1 MNPSLTSNPRR
12 ARATLKKQEAL
23 KLRAEGLTFREI
35 AERVGYADRKT
46 ASDAVRLAL
55 QQTLREPAD
64 EVRQLELARLDKLMA
79 SLWGA
84 AMLGQW
90 KAIDRV
96 LAIMDRRAKYLGLH
110 APVVTEI
117 NWREEAAR
125 YGIDPSTEFDKLV
138 QQYADTM
145 AGENG
150 GSSVAGS
157 TEASGGEQDTA
168 TPSPTRPERSPSES
182 EPF

>member
-35 AERVGYADRKT
+35 AERVGYANRKT
-46 ASDAVRLAL
+46 AAAAVRQSL
-55 QQTLREPAD
+55 QQSLQEPAN
-64 EVRQLELARLDKLMA
+64 EVRQLELARLDKLL
-79 SLWGA
+79 SSIWGA

-90 KAIDRV
+90 KAIDRI

-110 APVVTEI
+110 APTVTEI
-117 NWREEAAR
+117 NWREEAMR
-125 YGIDPSTEFDKLV
+125 HGIDPSTEFDKLV

-145 AGENG
+145 ARTDG
-150 GSSVAGS
+150 GGSVAGS
-157 TEASGGEQDTA
+157 PEASGGNEDTA
-168 TPSPTRPERSPSES
+168 PPTATRPERGASES
-182 EPF
+182 ESL

>member
-150 GSSVAGS
+150 GGSVAGS
-157 TEASGGEQDTA
+157 AEASGGGQDT
-168 TPSPTRPERSPSES
+168 TSPTSTRSEQSSTKS
-182 EPF
+182 EPI